1 MIGFKKYPY
10 LCGLLFTQGKNWKGV
25 KGRNIEMIFD

>member
-10 LCGLLFTQGKNWKGV
+10 LCGLLFTQGSWKEV